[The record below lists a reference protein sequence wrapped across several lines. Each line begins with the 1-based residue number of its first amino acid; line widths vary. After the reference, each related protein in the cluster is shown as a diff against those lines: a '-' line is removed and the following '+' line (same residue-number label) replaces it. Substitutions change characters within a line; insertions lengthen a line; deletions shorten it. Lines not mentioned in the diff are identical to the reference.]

1 MKSKI
6 EVRKFAVEKA
16 VMILGAGTADKDV
29 VAKAK
34 EIELYVIGEAVLP
47 EIYDESSALMGIM
60 DGALDALGVKSIKNN
75 K

>member
-16 VMILGAGTADKDV
+16 AQIMGAGTADKDV
-29 VAKAK
+29 ISKAK
-34 EIELYVIGEAVLP
+34 EIETYIIGKAALP
-47 EIYDESSALMGIM
+47 EVFSEEKELMGEIIN
-60 DGALDALGVKSIKNN
+60 GIKAIT

>member
-16 VMILGAGTADKDV
+16 AQIMGPGTADKDV
-29 VAKAK
+29 ISKAK
-34 EIELYVIGEAVLP
+34 EIETYIIGKAALP
-47 EIYDESSALMGIM
+47 EVFSEEKELMGEIIN
-60 DGALDALGVKSIKNN
+60 GIKEIT

>member
-16 VMILGAGTADKDV
+16 AQIMGTGTADKDV
-29 VAKAK
+29 ISKAK
-34 EIELYVIGEAVLP
+34 EIETYIIGEAELP
-47 EIYDESSALMGIM
+47 EVFSEEKELMGEIIS
-60 DGALDALGVKSIKNN
+60 GIKAIT